1 MDNSE
6 KELDIKSIFVNYLIL
21 ITILLFVII
30 YVILNYDVVKRG
42 EYLKGD
48 ITKSVLLTGIAI
60 LLIYL
65 FATWDDSESE
75 NSNPNTNI
83 NNLNNIN
90 NVNNVNNL
98 GLNED
103 ISIPKFKL
111 GQNNQVNNLNPN
123 PISNILNNKNAEILG
138 NNINNQDLN
147 SKYRITNDIVIPNN
161 SFASNNGINQSIKY
175 NNPIPNLM
183 AVKKNID
190 KLEDPNIFI
199 SQKNSLRY
207 GIKF

>member
-21 ITILLFVII
+21 ITLLLFVII
-30 YVILNYDVVKRG
+30 YVVLNYDVVRRG

-65 FATWDDSESE
+65 FTTWDDSDSE
-75 NSNPNTNI
+75 NSNLNPNI
-83 NNLNNIN
+83 NNLNNMN
-90 NVNNVNNL
+90 NI

-111 GQNNQVNNLNPN
+111 GQSNQVNNLNTN

-175 NNPIPNLM
+175 NNPMPNLM